1 MFAERLCR
9 PAMRRLI
16 AVERDL
22 VWQLALALERPSEER
37 LGGGDV
43 PLGAQKKIDG
53 IALLV
58 GSAIKIPP
66 AASDFDVGARHA
78 RTGPPADEAIPAS
91 LEFRDIALDPAHD
104 CRMRQKSPRS
114 AIISTR
120 SRKLSL

>member
-1 MFAERLCR
+1 MFAESLCR

-22 VWQLALALERPSEER
+22 VWQSALALERPSEER

-58 GSAIKIPP
+58 DSAIEIPP
-66 AASDFDVGARHA
+66 AASDFNVGFIDAP
-78 RTGPPADEAIPAS
+78 G
-91 LEFRDIALDPAHD
+91 PAH
-104 CRMRQKSPRS
+104 RRTKRFQR
-114 AIISTR
+114 
-120 SRKLSL
+120 LSNSGT

>member
-1 MFAERLCR
+1 MFAESLCR

-58 GSAIKIPP
+58 DSAIKIPP
-66 AASDFDVGARHA
+66 AASDFDVGFIDAP
-78 RTGPPADEAIPAS
+78 G
-91 LEFRDIALDPAHD
+91 PAH
-104 CRMRQKSPRS
+104 RRTKRFQR
-114 AIISTR
+114 
-120 SRKLSL
+120 LSNSGT